1 MLKSTATVQSECT
14 TKHENKGINLA
25 NLLTQLVYTRT
36 NSPQK
41 GIPFFPKAW
50 NMPVPFL
57 IYFYQITSK

>member
-1 MLKSTATVQSECT
+1 MLKSTATIQSECT

-50 NMPVPFL
+50 NMPVPF
-57 IYFYQITSK
+57 